1 MAKHSIVFWADSSA
15 ALEFGYDAAEKR
27 HGAARRLAV
36 AGHVYAD
43 LEQQLEGQRGE
54 AGIFHRFAH
63 KA

>member
-15 ALEFGYDAAEKR
+15 VLELDDDAAKKR

-36 AGHVYAD
+36 AGHVYAY

-54 AGIFHRFAH
+54 AGVLHRFAY